1 MWSALPIG
9 RLGCL
14 STAGIRRRLLVAQR
28 RTERSAYLPRASSLL
43 RALGPSA
50 LAVSGRSVCLG
61 VSQYPRRVL
70 YCSLSSESA
79 QPLCTNEPAL
89 SLRCSAH
96 RTDVLRCAGEH
107 QTGRGPHCRLAVR
120 SIVAVAPHA
129 CTRARTHAHCVG
141 ALAGKTCSR
150 GLPALHCTALH
161 CFGDADAQSPAHV
174 QCCSATAVGVPVST
188 AMASDRLRITLG
200 MCCSCTAHSTS
211 RSPPQR
217 RRSCAA
223 QIGN

>member
-1 MWSALPIG
+1 VWSALPIG

-96 RTDVLRCAGEH
+96 S
-107 QTGRGPHCRLAVR
+107 PHR
-120 SIVAVAPHA
+120 
-129 CTRARTHAHCVG
+129 
-141 ALAGKTCSR
+141 
-150 GLPALHCTALH
+150 
-161 CFGDADAQSPAHV
+161 
-174 QCCSATAVGVPVST
+174 
-188 AMASDRLRITLG
+188 
-200 MCCSCTAHSTS
+200 MCY
-211 RSPPQR
+211 
-217 RRSCAA
+217 AA
-223 QIGN
+223 QVSIKLGEAHIAGSP